1 MIENMSAKNKQ
12 IILLSVILVL
22 LLANMAVASGV
33 VSLN

>member
-1 MIENMSAKNKQ
+1 MIENMSVKNKQ
-12 IILLSVILVL
+12 IILLSIILVL

>member
-22 LLANMAVASGV
+22 LLANMAVASGI

>member
-22 LLANMAVASGV
+22 LLANMAVASGML
-33 VSLN
+33 SLN